1 MSSPAMSP
9 DPRRPALILH
19 HPSVSSRLVDPATGA
34 EVDHAKAAQRKE
46 RMYAIATILAGFDD
60 LSLRRLSSPERIHY
74 VNAAGLAMDAAA
86 GPRF

>member
-9 DPRRPALILH
+9 DTRRPAVIVN
-19 HPSVSSRLVDPATGA
+19 HPSAFSRLVDPATGA

-60 LSLRRLSSPERIHY
+60 LNLRSISSRERIHY